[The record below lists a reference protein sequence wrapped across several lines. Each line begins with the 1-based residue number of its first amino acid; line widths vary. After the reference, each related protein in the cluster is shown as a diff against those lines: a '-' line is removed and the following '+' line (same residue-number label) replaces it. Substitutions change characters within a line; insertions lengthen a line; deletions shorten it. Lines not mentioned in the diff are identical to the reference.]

1 MNVVHNKDNQIV
13 ICLCVTVLFAL
24 TSFCSDRT
32 IAVECDKKINIREN
46 AKPVNHD
53 GNITF
58 AGVFSP
64 SPKPQTDARISVQ
77 VVYAFIFT
85 FCLLTVSLIYFL
97 VKNKFFSEALNQ
109 TEQKLKAKDDK
120 LLKVQ
125 RNLADALSIKTHF
138 LSTVSHE
145 IRTPVN
151 GIVGMNQ
158 LLLETGLNER
168 QEDYAKT
175 ANNCGRKLIE
185 TVDAMLEYSS
195 IKAGKLLVK
204 ETDFD
209 LRFVLDKTF
218 QKAQESAHK
227 KKINLEIETSQ
238 LLPRRLIG
246 DQYCIRQVIQKLL
259 NNSLKFSK
267 HGGTVKFRTELLESN
282 LEYHTIRF
290 EVEDAGPGIPDTL
303 RNKIFTPFAQ
313 GDGSSTREYEG
324 LGLGL
329 AISKAITTAIG
340 GELNFESN
348 QGKGTRFWLKVNLK
362 KSHLLND

>member
-1 MNVVHNKDNQIV
+1 M
-13 ICLCVTVLFAL
+13 
-24 TSFCSDRT
+24 
-32 IAVECDKKINIREN
+32 
-46 AKPVNHD
+46 
-53 GNITF
+53 
-58 AGVFSP
+58 
-64 SPKPQTDARISVQ
+64 
-77 VVYAFIFT
+77 
-85 FCLLTVSLIYFL
+85 IYFL
-97 VKNKFFSEALNQ
+97 AKYKFFSKALNQ
-109 TEQKLKAKDDK
+109 TEQKLKDKDDK
-120 LLKVQ
+120 LLRVQ
-125 RNLADALSIKTHF
+125 QNLEDALSIKTHF
-138 LSTVSHE
+138 LATVSHE

-175 ANNCGRKLIE
+175 ANNCSHKLIE

-218 QKAQESAHK
+218 QKAKKSADK

-246 DQYCIRQVIQKLL
+246 DQYCIRQIIQKLL

-267 HGGTVKFRTELLESN
+267 SGGTVTFRAALLESN
-282 LEYHTIRF
+282 SEYHTIRF
-290 EVEDAGPGIPDTL
+290 EVEDSGPGIPDAL
-303 RNKIFTPFAQ
+303 RDKIFTPFAQ
-313 GDGSSTREYEG
+313 GDESSTREYEG

-329 AISKAITTAIG
+329 AISKSMTSAMG

-348 QGKGTRFWLKVNLK
+348 QGKGVRFWLKVNLK
-362 KSHLLND
+362 KSD

>member
-1 MNVVHNKDNQIV
+1 MAIY
-13 ICLCVTVLFAL
+13 LCVTVCFAL
-24 TSFCSDRT
+24 TSLCTGRT
-32 IAVECDKKINIREN
+32 ITVECDEKISIKEN
-46 AKPVNHD
+46 ARLVNHD
-53 GNITF
+53 GDITL
-58 AGVFSP
+58 AGVYPP
-64 SPKPQTDARISVQ
+64 SPKSQTDARIPIQ
-77 VVYAFIFT
+77 VVYSFIFA
-85 FCLLTVSLIYFL
+85 FCLLAVSMIYFL
-97 VKNKFFSEALNQ
+97 VKIKSFSIALNQ
-109 TEQKLKAKDDK
+109 TKQKLKAKDDK

-158 LLLETGLNER
+158 LLLETGLNDR
-168 QEDYAKT
+168 QEEYAKT
-175 ANNCGRKLIE
+175 ANNCSLKLIE

-218 QKAQESAHK
+218 QKAKRSADK

-246 DQYCIRQVIQKLL
+246 DQYCIRQIIQKLL

-267 HGGTVKFRTELLESN
+267 HGGTVTLRTELLESN

-303 RNKIFTPFAQ
+303 RDRIFTPFAQ

-348 QGKGTRFWLKVNLK
+348 QEKGTRFWLKVNLK
-362 KSHLLND
+362 KSLLLDD